1 MIRLRTTSEG
11 LFIPLSTQGESLS
24 SIHVVITDEGELS
37 RNYYGP
43 KGTLLCWS
51 SGADIPDKS
60 VAPTNKQSTRCVDC
74 VQNIKG
80 PTGHRTKSCKFFTLI
95 ALVLDECKTMCSLRV
110 NGGSLFGKSES
121 AMALYGYRDYLQ
133 RNGEKLHTV
142 LTEIYFKKTNGFNKM
157 YFKPVRPLTGEE
169 VDATTQLIQADET
182 NNNLFKNL
190 EESLS
195 MKNQTYLL
203 KDVKARYPRIN
214 QPYCFDDKAGE
225 NGKTVPCDAMEDG
238 AKYEME
244 FVLADTQAKH
254 LYKAMSEA
262 YKAAKTESW
271 PAKLTMPF
279 KQQEDGSYVGKTNL
293 KAAYNGRATGSPAQF
308 DADNKPL
315 EKDFQLTTGSTINLA
330 LELVPYKM
338 AACGVSLRLRGVQVI
353 DYAPL
358 QSVSPFEAQE
368 GFTGVSEENTE
379 DAEDMFGVVEEE
391 VVAEIK
397 EPVKRKS
404 KKTEAAPVLEADA
417 FSDAIAEW
425 GSEGA

>member
-1 MIRLRTTSEG
+1 MKRLVVQDGYFLHPVTGKATLSVEG
-11 LFIPLSTQGESLS
+11 
-24 SIHVVITDEGELS
+24 VITDSGTLS
-37 RNYYGP
+37 RNFYGSDQRL
-43 KGTLLCWS
+43 KCWS
-51 SGADIPDKS
+51 LDSEYPHLDVPD
-60 VAPTNKQSTRCVDC
+60 ATKQSPRCIDC
-74 VQNIKG
+74 PQNIQNGRYK
-80 PTGHRTKSCKFFTLI
+80 PCKFFTTI
-95 ALVLDECKTMCSLRV
+95 KLVLNNTNIVCELRV
-110 NGGSLFGKSES
+110 GGASLFAKSVNKTN
-121 AMALYGYRDYLQ
+121 LYKYIEYLKA
-133 RNGEKLHTV
+133 NGETEHTV
-142 LTEIYFKKTNGFNKM
+142 LTEVYLVHENVAKIYFK
-157 YFKPVRPLTGEE
+157 PSRPLAEDE
-169 VDATTQLIQADET
+169 VLTVTQLVKADA
-182 NNNLFKNL
+182 NLINLFD
-190 EESLS
+190 ESDD
-195 MKNQTYLL
+195 MKNPNYLL

-214 QPYCFDDKAGE
+214 QPYCFDDKAGD

-279 KQQEDGSYVGKTNL
+279 KQQEDGSFIGKTNL
-293 KAAYNGRATGSPAQF
+293 KAAYKGQLTGVPAQF

-368 GFTGVSEENTE
+368 GFTGGAEKKNET
-379 DAEDMFGVVEEE
+379 AEDMFGVVEEE
-391 VVAEIK
+391 EEVIEEVKKVK
-397 EPVKRKS
+397 EPVKRAS
-404 KKTEAAPVLEADA
+404 KKVDKPAD
-417 FSDAIAEW
+417 SDNLADLLDEW
-425 GSEGA
+425 GSEED